1 MAVSTP
7 YVMVSPTDDGHLS
20 PKPLLKRRRSWFLSF
35 WRHIFILAGALLAC
49 LAPTIGFLIALDHFS
64 TRMDIENEIDVN
76 KAICRPQRE
85 VPSTVNKFSAVTFST
100 GTLSWA
106 EAKAIEV
113 AWNFVI
119 GKGIQAILVLSSYWV
134 FMGALLRN
142 AERTPIPY
150 NVYSSLAFQHGSPMS
165 LWHILK
171 NFGKMGGTRLKATL
185 LWLVFSIIFILVS
198 PSILDLMAGYI
209 SKKQALVK
217 LSNGVLMPWRNATY
231 VTDGQTFYVSDPFFY
246 NNVPNADGTFY
257 LLDDTFKA
265 TDLFAVGGGNPVPHF
280 GTARLQT
287 KGGLFECVPTYEN
300 TYEWG
305 LAPGILL
312 IWIPLMLI
320 WTAGMYL
327 VWFDTHRHS
336 KLWRRGRRLGMWRAV
351 LDLAE
356 AIREDLGPDLA
367 GYSNEELDKAIDE
380 KGSSW
385 MYYASGPGT
394 GRPVSHIGL
403 SSRQSG
409 KFGLSDDAGQLYG

>member
-1 MAVSTP
+1 M
-7 YVMVSPTDDGHLS
+7 L
-20 PKPLLKRRRSWFLSF
+20 
-35 WRHIFILAGALLAC
+35 
-49 LAPTIGFLIALDHFS
+49 
-64 TRMDIENEIDVN
+64 
-76 KAICRPQRE
+76 
-85 VPSTVNKFSAVTFST
+85 
-100 GTLSWA
+100 
-106 EAKAIEV
+106 
-113 AWNFVI
+113 WNFII
-119 GKGIQAILVLSSYWV
+119 GKSIQATLVLSSYWV

-150 NVYSSLAFQHGSPMS
+150 NVYSSLAFQHGSPTS

-171 NFGKMGGTRLKATL
+171 NFGKLRGARLKATL
-185 LWLVFSIIFILVS
+185 LWLVFSIVFILAS
-198 PSILDLMAGYI
+198 PGILDLMAGYI

-217 LSNGVLMPWRNATY
+217 LPSGVLVRWSNATY
-231 VTDGQTFYVSDPFFY
+231 VTDGQTFHISDPWFY
-246 NNVPNADGTFY
+246 KNIPNADGTFHLFDSTY
-257 LLDDTFKA
+257 KA
-265 TDLFAVGGGNPVPHF
+265 SDLFTPGGPNPVPHF
-280 GTARLQT
+280 GTAKQQQA
-287 KGGLFECVPTYEN
+287 GGPFECVPTYDN

-312 IWIPLMLI
+312 IWIPLMVI

-327 VWFDTHRHS
+327 VWFDTHRNS

-385 MYYASGPGT
+385 MYYASGPAT

-403 SSRQSG
+403 TSRAGG
-409 KFGLSDDAGQLYG
+409 KLAMSDDAEQLYG

>member
-1 MAVSTP
+1 M
-7 YVMVSPTDDGHLS
+7 
-20 PKPLLKRRRSWFLSF
+20 
-35 WRHIFILAGALLAC
+35 ILTGTLFAC
-49 LAPTIGFLIALDHFS
+49 LAPTVGFLIALDYFGNR
-64 TRMDIENEIDVN
+64 TDIENETDVN
-76 KAICRPQRE
+76 KAICRPQRQAASA
-85 VPSTVNKFSAVTFST
+85 VNLNKFSAVTFST
-100 GTLSWA
+100 GTLTWA

-113 AWNFVI
+113 AWNFVV
-119 GKGIQAILVLSSYWV
+119 GKSIQAILVLSSYWV
-134 FMGALLRN
+134 FMGALVRN

-150 NVYSSLAFQHGSPMS
+150 SVYSTLAFQHGSPAS
-165 LWHILK
+165 LWYLLK
-171 NFGKMGGTRLKATL
+171 NFRKMGGARLKATL

-217 LSNGVLMPWRNATY
+217 LSNGVLLPWKNATY
-231 VTDGQTFYVSDPFFY
+231 ITNEQTFHVSDPFFY
-246 NNVPNADGTFY
+246 KNVPNANGTFH
-257 LLDDTFKA
+257 LLNDTFEA
-265 TDLFAVGGGNPVPHF
+265 TDLFAAGGTSPVPHF
-280 GTARLQT
+280 GTARLQV
-287 KGGLFECVPTYEN
+287 KGGPFECVPTYEN

-312 IWIPLMLI
+312 VWIPLMLI

-327 VWFDTHRHS
+327 VWFDTHRNS

-385 MYYASGPGT
+385 MYYASGPAT

-403 SSRQSG
+403 TSRQSG
-409 KFGLSDDAGQLYG
+409 KLGLSDDAEQLYG

>member
-1 MAVSTP
+1 M
-7 YVMVSPTDDGHLS
+7 
-20 PKPLLKRRRSWFLSF
+20 
-35 WRHIFILAGALLAC
+35 
-49 LAPTIGFLIALDHFS
+49 
-64 TRMDIENEIDVN
+64 N
-76 KAICRPQRE
+76 KAICQPQRE

-231 VTDGQTFYVSDPFFY
+231 VTDGQTFHVSDPFFY
-246 NNVPNADGTFY
+246 KNVPNADGTFH

-265 TDLFAVGGGNPVPHF
+265 TDLFAAGGGNPVPHF

-287 KGGLFECVPTYEN
+287 KGGPFECVPAYEN

-409 KFGLSDDAGQLYG
+409 KFGLGDDAGQLYG